1 MSSAENLCAA
11 DDLVRNHL
19 ALADR
24 IALRY
29 AGRGQ
34 PYEDLQQVAYLGL
47 VMAARRFD
55 PTRGVAFATFAHAT
69 VSGEL
74 KKWFRDHAWPLRVAR
89 PVQETY
95 LAVRA
100 ALDDMSVSLG
110 RSPTTTELAATVGVT
125 EEQVVEALDAGST
138 LRLDSLDAP
147 AAGSDDNDRR
157 HDVAFEETAFDLV
170 EERTWLLPALRALPP
185 REREIVR
192 LRFAEGLPQSAIAA
206 RVGVSQ
212 MHVSRLLTKAL
223 ATLREAAPV
232 Q

>member
-1 MSSAENLCAA
+1 MSTAEELYSV
-11 DDLVRNHL
+11 DDLVGTHL
-19 ALADR
+19 PLADR

-29 AGRGQ
+29 VGRGQ
-34 PYEDLQQVAYLGL
+34 PYEDLRQVAYVGL
-47 VMAARRFD
+47 VMAAQRFD
-55 PTRGVAFATFAHAT
+55 PSRGASFATFAYAT

-100 ALDDMSVSLG
+100 AVDDLTVTLE
-110 RSPTTTELAATVGVT
+110 RSPTTAEIAHVVGVT

-138 LRLDSLDAP
+138 LHLDSLDAP
-147 AAGSDDNDRR
+147 SPTDDERG
-157 HDVAFEETAFDLV
+157 HDVAFEETAFDVV
-170 EERTWLLPALRALPP
+170 EERAWLVPALRALPA
-185 REREIVR
+185 REREILR

-212 MHVSRLLTKAL
+212 MHVSRLLARSLAL
-223 ATLREAAPV
+223 LREAAPS
-232 Q
+232 